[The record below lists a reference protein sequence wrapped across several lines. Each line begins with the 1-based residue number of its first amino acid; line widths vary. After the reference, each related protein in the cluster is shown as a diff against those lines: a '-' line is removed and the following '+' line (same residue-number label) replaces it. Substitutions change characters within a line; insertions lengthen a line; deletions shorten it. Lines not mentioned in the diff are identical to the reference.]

1 MQNGSFEGGQQ
12 AVRALRHELR
22 GADDQKVTRITG
34 VLDEL
39 SDPTINQSLLD
50 PFRDRLATLKP
61 VRPLRFSRVL
71 FVPLDPLI
79 VAGRAWR
86 LGEPSIPRTVL
97 ASISSTVRA
106 ECGSEAAAFDQLIAG
121 RRADMVQAITLA
133 GDVIWPRAAEVLA
146 MAPPPVDWGATGL
159 AAAVYPPLARII
171 ASVLRRARQLRRLA
185 RDGGDGGPEAD
196 DKAMKAILQDIAREP
211 AESRIMITRLILLQA
226 PHAAPAL
233 RRFLSSSQDQAEKAS
248 LQHALAR
255 GTEQVLAAMEN
266 EPEFAKEIGHASLA
280 HAADEVRRIN
290 AVLQEIEHGS
300 GTGKDRLRLKAIR
313 GHLDLTCR
321 TRFAEGLQAGLV
333 APLSA
338 ASGPVDG
345 ASQMRLESCT
355 RDLRT
360 LEMEARKVGGSASYD
375 RLALQASDAVLSA
388 AQAGTL
394 SPARKIRLIEI
405 LSGPEAA
412 EALYRQAMA
421 SA

>member
-1 MQNGSFEGGQQ
+1 MQNSSFEGGQQ
-12 AVRALRHELR
+12 AVRALRQELH
-22 GADDQKVTRITG
+22 GADDHKVTRITE

-39 SDPTINQSLLD
+39 SDPTINQSILD

-61 VRPLRFSRVL
+61 VRPLRFSRLL
-71 FVPLDPLI
+71 FIPLDPLI

-86 LGEPSIPRTVL
+86 VGEPSIPRTVL

-106 ECGSEAAAFDQLIAG
+106 ECGSEVTLFEQLMSG

-159 AAAVYPPLARII
+159 AESVYPPLARTI
-171 ASVLRRARQLRRLA
+171 ASVLRRAPHLRRLA
-185 RDGGDGGPEAD
+185 RHGGDGGPEAD
-196 DKAMKAILQDIAREP
+196 KAMRAILQDITRKS
-211 AESRIMITRLILLQA
+211 AESRTMITRLILLQA

-233 RRFLSSSQDQAEKAS
+233 RRFLSASQDQAEKAS

-255 GTEQVLAAMEN
+255 GTEQVLVAMEN
-266 EPEFAKEIGHASLA
+266 EPEFAKEIGHASLGR
-280 HAADEVRRIN
+280 AANELRRIN
-290 AVLQEIEHGS
+290 AVLQEIEDGS
-300 GTGKDRLRLKAIR
+300 GTGKDRQRLKAIR
-313 GHLDLTCR
+313 GHLDQACR
-321 TRFAEGLQAGLV
+321 TRFADGLQAGLV
-333 APLSA
+333 APLTA

-345 ASQMRLESCT
+345 ASQTRLESCT
-355 RDLRT
+355 RDLQI
-360 LEMEARKVGGSASYD
+360 LEMEARKAGGSASYD
-375 RLALQASDAVLSA
+375 RLLQQASDSVFAA

-412 EALYRQAMA
+412 EALYRQSMT